1 MSKIVVVAHIKQSS
15 VTYYTIDIY
24 GIFCFLIMCVIR
36 GWRVLLIGV
45 LIQSINFYL
54 FIIK

>member
-1 MSKIVVVAHIKQSS
+1 MSKIVIVAHIKQSN
-15 VTYYTIDIY
+15 VTFYVVDIY
-24 GIFCFLIMCVIR
+24 IVFCFLIICVIR

-45 LIQSINFYL
+45 LTQSINFYL